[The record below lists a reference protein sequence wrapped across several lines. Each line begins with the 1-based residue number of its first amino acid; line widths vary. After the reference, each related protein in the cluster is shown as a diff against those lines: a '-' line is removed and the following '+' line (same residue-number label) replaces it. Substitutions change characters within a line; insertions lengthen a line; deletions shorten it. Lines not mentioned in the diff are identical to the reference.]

1 MISNE
6 LNIILF
12 DGICNF
18 CNFWVDFIIKRD
30 KDKIFKFASL
40 QSDAGKRIAEKYLI
54 NKQDIESIILTKG
67 EDYFIKSEAA
77 LEIVNELNSA
87 WKIFYIFKV
96 IPLPLRDFIYDLIA
110 KNRYAIFGKKESC
123 RVPATEEMSR
133 FII

>member
-40 QSDAGKRIAEKYLI
+40 QSDAGKRIVEKYLI
-54 NKQDIESIILTKG
+54 YKQDIESIILIKG

-77 LEIVNELNSA
+77 LEIVKELNSA

-110 KNRYAIFGKKESC
+110 KNRYAIFGKRDLC
-123 RVPATEEMSR
+123 RVPSEEEKSR
-133 FII
+133 FVI